1 MNAAKKKLK
10 SGAGATIL
18 MALLFFLVAVMV
30 STVII
35 SAAITATQTLRSRRE
50 AQQAYLTCSSAAQYI
65 RDALLEAPGYRV
77 EFKQRQGSGFG
88 EDKNA
93 DQKRDAQD
101 IVSLVDTLFEGQMGG
116 RTSQGLFT
124 DLQPSTKTI
133 LLQVENC
140 DQVQVK
146 LTLKRADPQTIPR
159 VYLLTADCQVGQ
171 EGEASCRMVLQMYC
185 TVTEKT
191 VQFSEAG
198 GLYNQ
203 RKIYQAVWQK
213 DNTAITRG
221 EGEGTT

>member
-1 MNAAKKKLK
+1 MNAAQKKLK

-65 RDALLEAPGYRV
+65 RDALLEEPGYRV
-77 EFKQRQGSGFG
+77 EFKQWQGSGTR
-88 EDKNA
+88 EEKNVNQ
-93 DQKRDAQD
+93 DRQAQD
-101 IVSLVDTLFEGQMGG
+101 IVSLVDTLFKEQMGG
-116 RTSQGLFT
+116 PTSQGLFT
-124 DLQPSTKTI
+124 DLLPSTKTI
-133 LLQVENC
+133 LLQVEEC
-140 DQVQVK
+140 DPVQVT
-146 LTLKRADPQTIPR
+146 LTLKRTDPQTTPR
-159 VYLLTADCQVGQ
+159 VYLLTADCRVG
-171 EGEASCRMVLQMYC
+171 EKEASCRMVLQMYC

-198 GLYNQ
+198 RDYNQ

>member
-65 RDALLEAPGYRV
+65 RDALLEKPGYRV

-88 EDKNA
+88 EKKNA
-93 DQKRDAQD
+93 DQKRDAQN
-101 IVSLVDTLFEGQMGG
+101 IVSLVDTLFKGQMDGA
-116 RTSQGLFT
+116 TSQGLFT
-124 DLQPSTKTI
+124 DLQPSTKT
-133 LLQVENC
+133 LRLQVEGC
-140 DQVQVK
+140 DPVQVT
-146 LTLKRADPQTIPR
+146 LTLKSTDRQTTPR
-159 VYLLTADCQVGQ
+159 VYLLTADCRVG
-171 EGEASCRMVLQMYC
+171 EKGEASCRMILTMYC

-198 GLYNQ
+198 GEYNQ
-203 RKIYQAVWQK
+203 RKTYQAVWQK

>member
-1 MNAAKKKLK
+1 MNAAQKKLK

-35 SAAITATQTLRSRRE
+35 SAAITATQTLRARRE

-65 RDALLEAPGYRV
+65 RDALLEEPGYRV

-88 EDKNA
+88 EVKNE
-93 DQKRDAQD
+93 DQKRDAPN
-101 IVSLVDTLFEGQMGG
+101 IVSLVDTLFKGQMDGT
-116 RTSQGLFT
+116 TSQGLFT
-124 DLQPSTKTI
+124 DLQPSTKT
-133 LLQVENC
+133 LRLQVEGC
-140 DQVQVK
+140 DPVQVT
-146 LTLKRADPQTIPR
+146 LTLKSTDRQTTPR
-159 VYLLTADCQVGQ
+159 VYLLTADCRVGK
-171 EGEASCRMVLQMYC
+171 EGEASCRMILTMYC

-203 RKIYQAVWQK
+203 RKIYQATWQK
-213 DNTAITRG
+213 ENTAITRG
-221 EGEGTT
+221 EEEGTT

>member
-1 MNAAKKKLK
+1 MNAAQKKLK
-10 SGAGATIL
+10 SSSGATIL

-50 AQQAYLTCSSAAQYI
+50 AQQAYLTCSSTAQYI
-65 RDALLEAPGYRV
+65 RDALLEKPGYRV

-88 EDKNA
+88 EEKIDDQNRTDK
-93 DQKRDAQD
+93 D
-101 IVSLVDTLFEGQMGG
+101 IVSLVDMLFKEQMGG
-116 RTSQGLFT
+116 ATSQGLFT
-124 DLQPSTKTI
+124 DLQPRTKT
-133 LLQVENC
+133 LRLQVEGC
-140 DQVQVK
+140 DPVQVT
-146 LTLKRADPQTIPR
+146 LTLKRTDQQTTPR
-159 VYLLTADCQVGQ
+159 VYLLTADCRVGQ

-198 GLYNQ
+198 GDFNQ

-221 EGEGTT
+221 ETEGTT

>member
-1 MNAAKKKLK
+1 MNAAQKKLK

-65 RDALLEAPGYRV
+65 RDALLEESGYRV

-88 EDKNA
+88 EEKNEKQ
-93 DQKRDAQD
+93 DRQAQD
-101 IVSLVDTLFEGQMGG
+101 IVSLVDTLFKDQMDGP
-116 RTSQGLFT
+116 TSQVLFT
-124 DLQPSTKTI
+124 DLQPSTETI
-133 LLQVENC
+133 LLQVADC
-140 DQVQVK
+140 DPVQVT

-159 VYLLTADCQVGQ
+159 VYLLTADCRVGQ
-171 EGEASCRMVLQMYC
+171 GGEASCRMVLQMYC

-198 GLYNQ
+198 GRYNQ

-221 EGEGTT
+221 ETEGTT

>member
-65 RDALLEAPGYRV
+65 RDALLEKPGYRV
-77 EFKQRQGSGFG
+77 EFKQPQGSGFG

-116 RTSQGLFT
+116 STSQGLFT
-124 DLQPSTKTI
+124 DLPPSTKTI
-133 LLQVENC
+133 LLQVEKC
-140 DQVQVK
+140 DPVQVT
-146 LTLKRADPQTIPR
+146 LTLKRTDRQTTSR
-159 VYLLTADCQVGQ
+159 VYLLTADCRVG
-171 EGEASCRMVLQMYC
+171 EKEASCRMVLTMYC

-198 GLYNQ
+198 GAYNQ

-221 EGEGTT
+221 ETEGTT

>member
-1 MNAAKKKLK
+1 MNAAQKKLK
-10 SGAGATIL
+10 SGSGATIL

-65 RDALLEAPGYRV
+65 RDALLEKPGYRV
-77 EFKQRQGSGFG
+77 ELKQRQGSGFG
-88 EDKNA
+88 EEKNENQ
-93 DQKRDAQD
+93 DRQAQD
-101 IVSLVDTLFEGQMGG
+101 IVSLVDTLFKGQMDGP
-116 RTSQGLFT
+116 TSQVLFT
-124 DLQPSTKTI
+124 DLQPSTKAI
-133 LLQVENC
+133 LLQVVDC
-140 DQVQVK
+140 DPVQVT
-146 LTLKRADPQTIPR
+146 LTLKRADPQTTHR
-159 VYLLTADCQVGQ
+159 VYLLTADCRVGQ
-171 EGEASCRMVLQMYC
+171 GGEASCRMVLQMYC

-198 GLYNQ
+198 GKYNQ

-221 EGEGTT
+221 ETEGTT

>member
-1 MNAAKKKLK
+1 MNAAQKKLK

-65 RDALLEAPGYRV
+65 RDALLEQPGYRV
-77 EFKQRQGSGFG
+77 EFKQPQGSGTR
-88 EDKNA
+88 EEKNEKQ
-93 DQKRDAQD
+93 DRQAQD
-101 IVSLVDTLFEGQMGG
+101 IVSLVDTLFKGQMDGP
-116 RTSQGLFT
+116 TSQVLFT
-124 DLQPSTKTI
+124 DLQPSTKA
-133 LLQVENC
+133 LRLQVEDC
-140 DQVQVK
+140 DSVQVT
-146 LTLKRADPQTIPR
+146 LTLKRTDRQTSPR
-159 VYLLTADCQVGQ
+159 VYLLTADCRVGQ
-171 EGEASCRMVLQMYC
+171 EGKASCRMVLQMYC

-198 GLYNQ
+198 GDYNQ

-213 DNTAITRG
+213 DNTVITRG
-221 EGEGTT
+221 ETEGTT

>member
-1 MNAAKKKLK
+1 MNAARKKLK

-35 SAAITATQTLRSRRE
+35 SAAITATQTLRARRE

-65 RDALLEAPGYRV
+65 RDALLEKPGYRV

-88 EDKNA
+88 EEKNE
-93 DQKRDAQD
+93 DQNRTAPD
-101 IVSLVDTLFEGQMGG
+101 IVSLVDTLFKGQMGG
-116 RTSQGLFT
+116 TTSQGLFT
-124 DLQPSTKTI
+124 DLQPSTKI
-133 LLQVENC
+133 LRLQVEGC
-140 DQVQVK
+140 DPVQVT
-146 LTLKRADPQTIPR
+146 LTLKRTDRQTTPR

-171 EGEASCRMVLQMYC
+171 EGDTSCRMVLQMYC

-198 GLYNQ
+198 GQYNQ
-203 RKIYQAVWQK
+203 RKTYQAVWQK

-221 EGEGTT
+221 ETEGTT

>member
-1 MNAAKKKLK
+1 MNAAQKKLK
-10 SGAGATIL
+10 SGSGATIL

-65 RDALLEAPGYRV
+65 RDALLEKPGYRV
-77 EFKQRQGSGFG
+77 EFKQQQGSGTR
-88 EDKNA
+88 EDKNE
-93 DQKRDAQD
+93 DQNRQAKDL
-101 IVSLVDTLFEGQMGG
+101 VSLVDTLFKEQMNGP
-116 RTSQGLFT
+116 TSQVLFT
-124 DLQPSTKTI
+124 DLQPSTKT
-133 LLQVENC
+133 LRLQVENC
-140 DQVQVK
+140 DPVQVK
-146 LTLKRADPQTIPR
+146 LTLKRTDPQTTLR

-198 GLYNQ
+198 GKYNQ

-221 EGEGTT
+221 ETEGTT

>member
-1 MNAAKKKLK
+1 MNAAQKKLK
-10 SGAGATIL
+10 SGSGATIL

-65 RDALLEAPGYRV
+65 RDVLLEQPGYRV
-77 EFKQRQGSGFG
+77 EFKQPQGSGTR
-88 EDKNA
+88 EEKNENQ
-93 DQKRDAQD
+93 DRQAQD
-101 IVSLVDTLFEGQMGG
+101 IVSLVDTLFKGQMDGP
-116 RTSQGLFT
+116 TSQVLFT
-124 DLQPSTKTI
+124 DLQPSTKAI
-133 LLQVENC
+133 LLQVVDC
-140 DQVQVK
+140 DPVQVT
-146 LTLKRADPQTIPR
+146 LTLKRTDQQTTRR

-198 GLYNQ
+198 GDFNQ

-213 DNTAITRG
+213 DNTVITRG
-221 EGEGTT
+221 ETEGTT

>member
-1 MNAAKKKLK
+1 MNAAQKKLK

-65 RDALLEAPGYRV
+65 RDVLLEAPGYRV

-88 EDKNA
+88 EEKNEKQ
-93 DQKRDAQD
+93 DRQAQD
-101 IVSLVDTLFEGQMGG
+101 IVSLVDTLFKDQMDGP
-116 RTSQGLFT
+116 TSQVLFT
-124 DLQPSTKTI
+124 DLQPSTETI
-133 LLQVENC
+133 LLQVADC
-140 DQVQVK
+140 DPVQVT

-159 VYLLTADCQVGQ
+159 VYLLTADCRVGQ
-171 EGEASCRMVLQMYC
+171 GGEASCRMVLQMYC

-198 GLYNQ
+198 GRYNQ

-221 EGEGTT
+221 ETEGTT